1 VKPLRSSLMDDSTR
15 ANPEPKPRVGDP
27 AAELCLRKLAARS
40 WAAMNASPHHT
51 QAPPPHNMES
61 EQSLLGAILINNEAL
76 YTVAEFLQPEHFFEP
91 IHKDIYDIART
102 LITSGKVANP
112 VTLKTHLPAEKP
124 KRAPIGGMTLSAASR
139 RRVPQIPMGPLMNAP
154 TNRSE

>member
-1 VKPLRSSLMDDSTR
+1 VSEKIGR
-15 ANPEPKPRVGDP
+15 EV
-27 AAELCLRKLAARS
+27 

-51 QAPPPHNMES
+51 QAPLPHNMES

-76 YTVAEFLQPEHFFEP
+76 HTVAEFLQPEHFFEP

-102 LITSGKVANP
+102 LITSGKVAHP
-112 VTLKTHLPAEKP
+112 VTLKVHLPAEKP
-124 KRAPIGGMTLSAASR
+124 KRAPTGGMTLPAASR
-139 RRVPQIPMGPLMNAP
+139 RRVPQIPMGPLVNPP